1 MFWWFA
7 RQELRV
13 GVLGYVHSLDNVHQ
27 RYFCKNCC
35 KSYKHK
41 RHLSSHLRYE
51 CGKDPGFECMVC
63 KRKFYQKYTLNAHLR
78 QTHGLDI

>member
-1 MFWWFA
+1 MNVEKLPSFLKNL
-7 RQELRV
+7 E
-13 GVLGYVHSLDNVHQ
+13 NVHQ

-41 RHLSSHLRYE
+41 RHLSSHVRYE
-51 CGKDPGFECMVC
+51 CGKDPSFECVVC
-63 KRKFYQKYTLNAHLR
+63 KKKFFQKYTLNAHLR